1 VFTDRCAASQPVLSF
16 LWAIDTEFNKECP
29 METCKVL
36 TREMLKSPMDL
47 TIKDPHLDFT
57 QAKTAAD
64 ARSREECNDPM
75 LLAWYD
81 RKSGEYSPRVEC
93 CHEKKPGWL
102 VYAESRG
109 ADIVIDIKRE
119 DFVFIYKA
127 FQDYKKGV

>member
-1 VFTDRCAASQPVLSF
+1 
-16 LWAIDTEFNKECP
+16 

-64 ARSREECNDPM
+64 ARSREECDDPM

-81 RKSGEYSPRVEC
+81 RKAGEYSPRVEC